1 MDGTQRT
8 GVLFVLTNPAD
19 PSRVDDFNDW
29 YVAYGE
35 AMERIGY
42 LAQPVRFEN
51 PDAAGN
57 ERDPRFAAV
66 YDIVTPDPATVWPD
80 TESSTD
86 YPPAA
91 LFDDPRSKL
100 VVPAFRAS
108 YALVGAAQR
117 PDGHGTLTGVYLALS
132 TGGDD
137 TVRQR
142 WESQILESGLFYAVS
157 RFRAIEGWAGVAA
170 TGDGLPEPPGW
181 LEVFETDVR
190 EPLTAYAQ
198 ALKKLAPE
206 LPDPQI
212 RYQTTGA
219 YRLVSAPT
227 PPEKLLA
234 EAR

>member
-1 MDGTQRT
+1 MYGTQRT
-8 GVLFVLTNPAD
+8 GVRFVLTNPAD
-19 PSRVDDFNDW
+19 PRRVGDFNDW
-29 YVAYGE
+29 YDAYGE
-35 AMERIGY
+35 VAERIGY
-42 LAQPVRFEN
+42 LAKPVRFEN

-57 ERDPRFAAV
+57 DQDPRFAAV
-66 YDIVTPDPATVWPD
+66 YDIVTSDPATAWPD
-80 TESSTD
+80 TESSAD
-86 YPPAA
+86 YPA

-117 PDGHGTLTGVYLALS
+117 PAGHGTLTGVYLALS

-142 WESQILESGLFYAVS
+142 WESQILETGLFYAVS

-170 TGDGLPEPPGW
+170 TGDGQPEPPGW
-181 LEVFETDVR
+181 LEIFETDVR
-190 EPLTAYAQ
+190 EPLTAYAR
-198 ALKKLAPE
+198 ALAELAPE

-212 RYQTTGA
+212 RYHTTGA

-227 PPEKLLA
+227 PSGTLLA
-234 EAR
+234 DAR